1 MNAKLYSTKYGQII
15 RKIPENE
22 FIIEFGNLSWKLTL
36 YQFRMMKD
44 FIKRIDGEF
53 YETLNKDS
61 FYRRKIRIPIKS
73 TNLSILLN
81 QNELHDL
88 KLLLEGIPDEILE
101 QEDLFDQLYKTAENQ
116 YDRLDDFPSS
126 QLIHVPMKFHLN

>member
-36 YQFRMMKD
+36 YQFRMMKN
-44 FIKRIDGEF
+44 FIKRLDGQF
-53 YETLNKDS
+53 YEELNKDS
-61 FYRRKIRIPIKS
+61 FYRRKIRIPIKT

-81 QNELHDL
+81 QDELLDL
-88 KLLLEGIPDEILE
+88 KTLLEGIPDEVLE
-101 QEDLFDQLYKTAENQ
+101 KDDLFDQLYKTAENQ